1 MIKIALSSEKM
12 ICNAGAAV
20 ALEMLKRIDFNELV
34 DEHLGKRVKL
44 FGYDYSDIFKSHFI
58 TQLSGGSCVED
69 VQQLREAWKEHPRFK
84 VCSSDTVLRS
94 LSELKVSD
102 SVFTT
107 ESDVTHRFNINTKM
121 NELLLKMSVKTGRL
135 QPGTSYTLDYD
146 NVITECEKY
155 DAAFTYKKTQG
166 YQSGVAIIGNLPIY
180 VEGRNGNSNARF
192 RMKETLENCLSLLKK
207 ENLTVNKFRSDSA
220 AYQQD
225 VIELLEGE
233 RIAFYVRVIS
243 CETLKLQIRN
253 IKEWTS
259 IRYNHLP
266 VELGEMQYAPFGG
279 DNKYRLIVQRKKK
292 TDGQTDAFSGDDYEY
307 YAILT
312 PDTTSTPE
320 EILAFYNHRGN
331 SEKVFDVLKNDFNW
345 NRLPSSFLAENTVY
359 MILSCMSYAL
369 FEWLK
374 DSVKACINGIQQ
386 THRLKQFIYRFVT
399 AAGKWIRQGR
409 QTILKIFSDKRYDLI
424 PTTS

>member
-1 MIKIALSSEKM
+1 MIKIALCSEKM

-20 ALEMLKRIDFNELV
+20 ALEMLQRIEFNALV

-69 VQQLREAWKEHPRFK
+69 VQQLREAWKDHPRFK

-107 ESDVTHRFNINTKM
+107 ESGVRHRFNINTKM
-121 NELLLKMSVKTGRL
+121 NELLLKVNVKTGRL
-135 QPGTSYTLDYD
+135 QPGISYTLDYD

-155 DAAFTYKKTQG
+155 DAQFTYKKTQG
-166 YQSGVAIIGNLPIY
+166 YQSGVATIGNLPVY

-192 RMKETLENCLSLLKK
+192 RMKETLENCLNLLKK
-207 ENLTVNKFRSDSA
+207 ENVAVSKFRSDSA
-220 AYQQD
+220 AYLQD
-225 VIELLEGE
+225 VIEFLQGE
-233 RIAFYVRVIS
+233 NITFYIRAMAS
-243 CETLKLQIRN
+243 QDLKLRIRN
-253 IKEWTS
+253 IKAWTGF
-259 IRYNHLP
+259 RYNHLP
-266 VELGEMQYAPFGG
+266 VELAEMEYAPFGG
-279 DNKYRLIVQRKKK
+279 VQTYRVILQRKKK
-292 TDGQTDAFSGDDYEY
+292 QNGQTDAFSADAYEY
-307 YAILT
+307 HGILT
-312 PDTTSTPE
+312 TDTDSTPQ
-320 EILAFYNHRGN
+320 EIFAFYNQRGS

-359 MILSCMSYAL
+359 MILSCMSCVL

-374 DSVKACINGIQQ
+374 DSVKSCISGIQQ
-386 THRLKQFIYRFVT
+386 KHRLKEFIYRFVT

-409 QTILKIFSDKRYDLI
+409 QSILKIFSDRRYDLI